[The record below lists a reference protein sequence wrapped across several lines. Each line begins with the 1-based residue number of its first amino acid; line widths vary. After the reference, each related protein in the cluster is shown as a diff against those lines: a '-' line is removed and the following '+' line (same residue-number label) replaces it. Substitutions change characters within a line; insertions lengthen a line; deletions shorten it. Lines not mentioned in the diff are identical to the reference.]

1 MEVAVEADGS
11 VRTSS
16 PAVDGLEH
24 RGSEVIVEELMV
36 LL

>member
-16 PAVDGLEH
+16 LAVDGLEH